1 MVSLVQNAIPQP
13 MGVLSRVQAGVKEE
27 RIETVSDQI
36 GETLHCSS
44 SITHIYSSG
53 IYKCICICTCTCNA
67 ELTLRA
73 RDVDSWTQSPLTRL
87 PDQIAFMQVVS

>member
-27 RIETVSDQI
+27 RIETGSNRI

-44 SITHIYSSG
+44 SITVHTYSSG
-53 IYKCICICTCTCNA
+53 IYKCICIHMHMHMQC
-67 ELTLRA
+67 RA
-73 RDVDSWTQSPLTRL
+73 HVASEGC
-87 PDQIAFMQVVS
+87 